1 MLCTSKLQVLAPQ
14 FPSPPPSNSSL
25 FIQTN
30 REWCQESISG
40 EVLNVESYLLP
51 SSSLASPGSTLI
63 HLTPNELVLLD
74 FSSSSP
80 FQHALSQAGVM
91 KCPKSL
97 ANAIQA
103 SPLPPF
109 CWPKHAID
117 GICGTWFQRNPTGGF
132 LEYHASAL
140 EIRSTRKTPLTCRG
154 STHWGVRM

>member
-51 SSSLASPGSTLI
+51 SSSLALI

-74 FSSSSP
+74 FFSLSP

-97 ANAIQA
+97 ANDIQA

-109 CWPKHAID
+109 C
-117 GICGTWFQRNPTGGF
+117 
-132 LEYHASAL
+132 
-140 EIRSTRKTPLTCRG
+140 
-154 STHWGVRM
+154 

>member
-97 ANAIQA
+97 AMLFR
-103 SPLPPF
+103 PVPCLPF
-109 CWPKHAID
+109 AD
-117 GICGTWFQRNPTGGF
+117 QNMQLTGFVALGF
-132 LEYHASAL
+132 KE
-140 EIRSTRKTPLTCRG
+140 TPQEAFWNTMLLP
-154 STHWGVRM
+154 WK